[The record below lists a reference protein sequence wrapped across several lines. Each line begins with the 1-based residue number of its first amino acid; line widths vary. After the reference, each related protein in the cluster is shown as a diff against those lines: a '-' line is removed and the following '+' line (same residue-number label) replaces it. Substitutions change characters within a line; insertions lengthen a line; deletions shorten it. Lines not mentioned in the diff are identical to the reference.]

1 VKAWKTA
8 FSSDPVIAMPSISVR
23 KRSPS
28 DALVLVMT
36 DGVVDGFGSEHKAA
50 LYIRR
55 QVRRLG
61 DLDKAAKAT
70 LDEARARGSK
80 DDLSLLIC
88 DLRDGLV
95 AEEVPAKTW
104 RPARPPPAPAPREAP
119 EAYDDDF
126 AFEDDAAPLP
136 ARGVPESK
144 AEVPPAPAAPTT
156 PNLEGGSF
164 GVSLKKAERAAA
176 RAWSASQ
183 PPPAPE
189 RFAL

>member
-1 VKAWKTA
+1 MKAWKTQFA
-8 FSSDPVIAMPSISVR
+8 SDPVIAMPSISVR

-28 DALVLVMT
+28 DALIIVMT

-50 LYIRR
+50 TYIRR
-55 QVRRLG
+55 QVCKVG

-80 DDLSLLIC
+80 DDLSLLVC

-95 AEEVPAKTW
+95 AEEVPAWK
-104 RPARPPPAPAPREAP
+104 PAVPPPPPARQKP

-126 AFEDDAAPLP
+126 AFAE
-136 ARGVPESK
+136 GVAEAK
-144 AEVPPAPAAPTT
+144 AEAPPPAPAT
-156 PNLEGGSF
+156 LVEGGSF
-164 GVSLKKAERAAA
+164 GGVSLRRAERAAA
-176 RAWSASQ
+176 RAWSASRE
-183 PPPAPE
+183 PAPE